1 MKIGVISDTHLTQ
14 PTAGVIHAVKHKL
27 RNTHSLETLQVLVQH
42 HFSGVDLIIHAGDF
56 VDTAVF
62 EMLREFAPVEAVQGN
77 MDSMEI
83 HTRFPVRKVVKIE
96 GRLIG
101 ITHGEGGPQGIL
113 KRVKR
118 HFPEKVEVIIFGH
131 THQPLNDRQEGIL
144 FFNPGSPTDRIF
156 APYNSLGLLEVSSTD
171 IHGSIIRV

>member
-14 PTAGVIHAVKHKL
+14 KSSGIIHAVKNKF
-27 RNTHSLETLQVLVQH
+27 RNTRSLENLRTLVQP
-42 HFSGVDLIIHAGDF
+42 HFSDADLIIHAGDF
-56 VDTAVF
+56 VETAVF

-83 HTRFPVRKVVKIE
+83 HNRFPVRKVVEFE
-96 GRLIG
+96 GHRIG
-101 ITHGEGGPQGIL
+101 ITHGEGAPQGIS
-113 KRVKR
+113 KRIKR
-118 HFPEKVEVIIFGH
+118 HFTEKVDVIVFGH
-131 THQPLNDRQEGIL
+131 THQPMNDRQEGIL

-156 APYNSLGLLEVSSTD
+156 APYNSLGILEISPD